1 MSFARMTP
9 EEAKNSRN
17 RNIITRAV
25 GTERTVNA
33 DIFSTPH
40 ADFRGEYIVLCS
52 DGLTNYVE
60 PEEIGEI
67 LTRCRPEEG
76 DTLRMA
82 CEELVEKANERG
94 GSDNIT
100 AVIASV

>member
-1 MSFARMTP
+1 MP
-9 EEAKNSRN
+9 EKAKAKNSRN

-67 LTRCRPEEG
+67 LNRCRPDDG
-76 DTLRMA
+76 DTLRLA